1 MRTLIKGGTIV
12 TAEQEYVGDILVEG
26 DVIRAMGTHLDEAAD
41 LVIDAKG
48 KYVFP
53 GGVDQHTHFSALCNV
68 GNRDT
73 AGYETTDSAIV
84 GGTTT
89 IVDFAPQDPDRG
101 LLDSIDYRIN
111 VRAKDKS
118 CVDFALHSMVTY
130 IMDSIFDEIE
140 EFPRRGISSIK
151 IFMAYNGSPLH
162 VAALSPISSYGPFI
176 TGLIAAELLASGV
189 EGNEWGIWLNM
200 LPFNLYGVFAMVSV
214 LIVAAFG
221 LNFGPMYKEEKRARE
236 TGKLLD
242 DGVQPL
248 VPEVKNELPADYK
261 LTMWNF
267 IIPIVCLFGSLFAT
281 IFWSGDLVNN
291 GLVGCFRSANITLAI
306 CIAFM
311 GGALGAGI
319 MGVSTKLFSVTK
331 AFDTFV
337 NGMAEL
343 ISVPFILVCAWSL
356 GSIVKGMGTS
366 EFLIH
371 IVEQYLTPGMVPALV
386 FLFGALISFSTGSS
400 WGVWSIMMPIAF
412 PMAVAFDISIPF
424 VVGAVI
430 GGGLFGDQCSPIS
443 DTTVL
448 SSTGASCNHIV
459 HVMTQIP
466 YGVTVGI
473 SAFVGFLFGGL
484 TGQYVLSIAVTAAI
498 LTVSLFTLTQ
508 LTKRRYPE
516 KVH

>member
-1 MRTLIKGGTIV
+1 MGH
-12 TAEQEYVGDILVEG
+12 LVEYASVQSVWRICHG
-26 DVIRAMGTHLDEAAD
+26 FCFGRCCFRLELWPYVQGRKAGQRDRKAA
-41 LVIDAKG
+41 G
-48 KYVFP
+48 RR
-53 GGVDQHTHFSALCNV
+53 GSAL
-68 GNRDT
+68 G
-73 AGYETTDSAIV
+73 S
-84 GGTTT
+84 
-89 IVDFAPQDPDRG
+89 RG
-101 LLDSIDYRIN
+101 
-111 VRAKDKS
+111 
-118 CVDFALHSMVTY
+118 
-130 IMDSIFDEIE
+130 E
-140 EFPRRGISSIK
+140 
-151 IFMAYNGSPLH
+151 
-162 VAALSPISSYGPFI
+162 
-176 TGLIAAELLASGV
+176 
-189 EGNEWGIWLNM
+189 
-200 LPFNLYGVFAMVSV
+200 
-214 LIVAAFG
+214 
-221 LNFGPMYKEEKRARE
+221 
-236 TGKLLD
+236 
-242 DGVQPL
+242 
-248 VPEVKNELPADYK
+248 NELPADYK

-281 IFWSGDLVNN
+281 IFWSGDVVNN
-291 GLVGCFRSANITLAI
+291 GLVGCFRNANITLAI

-311 GGALGAGI
+311 GGAMGAGI

-371 IVEQYLTPGMVPALV
+371 IVEHYLTPGMVPALV

-466 YGVTVGI
+466 YGITVGI

-498 LTVSLFTLTQ
+498 LTVSLITLTQ